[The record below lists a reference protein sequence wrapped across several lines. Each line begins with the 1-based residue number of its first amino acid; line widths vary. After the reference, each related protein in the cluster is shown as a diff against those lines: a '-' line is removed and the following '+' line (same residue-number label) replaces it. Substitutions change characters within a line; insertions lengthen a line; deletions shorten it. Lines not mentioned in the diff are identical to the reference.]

1 MDEKVQSA
9 MLIQRTFCLMQRVSH
24 HNLPICVTL
33 VFIRSSGFVNG
44 KKKEANKEQGI
55 SYTVLT
61 ELQLDGNEM

>member
-44 KKKEANKEQGI
+44 KKKRKPIRNRA
-55 SYTVLT
+55 SVTLS
-61 ELQLDGNEM
+61 